1 MRSRSPGSRAPR
13 PHTTSHARSSLD
25 EPVTEQ
31 LSLRQPLSMGIM
43 DLGDIRR
50 AIARGHSFSLSRGI
64 LVAGS
69 LACSGCSGSCGPCP
83 PTTLTRDLTDELRFA
98 LGDDIPDQA
107 ACQNICNSGNTLGR
121 IDDSGTSDAGPR
133 FDGWGIRWTC
143 ELDDPVVRCAG
154 FSSCGEGRAPQALR
168 HPATRRA
175 GSRVGAHFASVAHL
189 EAAAVP
195 AFFELA
201 SEMNLHGAPHA
212 MSRAARHSARQEIVH
227 ARLVGRLARRFGG
240 EVPVVQRGETAP
252 RSLFDMAKDNAFEG
266 CVREAYGA
274 LLAAHQA
281 THARDPDVRS
291 VFARIAKDEAEHALL
306 SLALHDWARSRVSDA
321 ERRVLDETRD
331 QGVAS
336 LHTTVTAE
344 EPDRA
349 LALAGLPSATAAHD
363 LARALVA

>member
-1 MRSRSPGSRAPR
+1 MAM
-13 PHTTSHARSSLD
+13 T
-25 EPVTEQ
+25 
-31 LSLRQPLSMGIM
+31 
-43 DLGDIRR
+43 DLGDILR
-50 AIARGHSFSLSRGI
+50 AIARGHSFGLARGV
-64 LVAGS
+64 LVVGS
-69 LACSGCSGSCGPCP
+69 LACSGCSGGCGGRCP
-83 PTTLTRDLTDELRFA
+83 DPIILTRELSDEERAA
-98 LGDDIPDQA
+98 LGDASRHDE
-107 ACQNICNSGNTLGR
+107 ACQNLCATGNLEGMIGTGR
-121 IDDSGTSDAGPR
+121 AGDAGPVYDR
-133 FDGWGIRWTC
+133 YYVETWHCAEDF
-143 ELDDPVVRCAG
+143 PNVRCTG
-154 FSSCGEGRAPQALR
+154 FPVCIGGRAPQSFREGA
-168 HPATRRA
+168 PRRTH
-175 GSRVGAHFASVAHL
+175 SRLGDHFASMAHL
-189 EAAAVP
+189 ESAAVP

-201 SEMNLHGAPHA
+201 SEMTLHGAPPV

-336 LHTTVTAE
+336 LLATASLE
-344 EPDRA
+344 EPESS
-349 LALAGLPSATAAHD
+349 LAIAGLPSSTAAND
-363 LARALVA
+363 LVRALVA

>member
-1 MRSRSPGSRAPR
+1 MSIPSRE
-13 PHTTSHARSSLD
+13 L
-25 EPVTEQ
+25 
-31 LSLRQPLSMGIM
+31 LRRVA
-43 DLGDIRR
+43 LG
-50 AIARGHSFSLSRGI
+50 LP
-64 LVAGS
+64 LVALPFGVGV
-69 LACSGCSGSCGPCP
+69 LVTNTGCLCSCP
-83 PTTLTRDLTDELRFA
+83 DPLVFQRSVSDE
-98 LGDDIPDQA
+98 DQA
-107 ACQNICNSGNTLGR
+107 VL
-121 IDDSGTSDAGPR
+121 DDTTDPSAANMRCIALCESQILDAGGAEAGGS
-133 FDGWGIRWTC
+133 DGGVVFSRTGRAWRCTNVSEGVIHC
-143 ELDDPVVRCAG
+143 SDGVRCIG
-154 FSSCGEGRAPQALR
+154 GRAPQSLFSHAPR
-168 HPATRRA
+168 HRA
-175 GSRVGAHFASVAHL
+175 CSSLGEHFASMAHL
-189 EAAAVP
+189 ESAAVP

-201 SEMNLHGAPHA
+201 SEINLHGAPHA